1 MVRRPDHAASRPAD
15 LAVITTAVQQ
25 HKDNGAGTDALWR
38 AQAKVKELTQLA
50 KQARKQAEKAAAAAA
65 TPAAAPTSEAEAVA
79 ALEEAMAAGDLTA
92 LKAAIVTYGAAA
104 EDTDALVHAEQTVR
118 SCPV

>member
-1 MVRRPDHAASRPAD
+1 M
-15 LAVITTAVQQ
+15 
-25 HKDNGAGTDALWR
+25 
-38 AQAKVKELTQLA
+38 
-50 KQARKQAEKAAAAAA
+50 
-65 TPAAAPTSEAEAVA
+65 A